1 MEPSLPAPDPQ
12 WRPRAVVFDCDGVLM
27 DTERAWSDVQ
37 QQVAKR
43 FGVPLDERTGTD
55 LMGLAARDVAR
66 HIAREAEAAAK
77 TGRGSAPSV
86 DEVLQDLLR
95 TEQDVV
101 SQVLKPLPGAVETVR
116 AVAGH
121 VPVAVASN
129 STRAILDRKMAAI
142 GLDDV
147 LQTWVS
153 ANDVA
158 EGKPAPDIYE
168 EAVRRLGVAP
178 EQALAVEDSPAG
190 SSAAEAAGMVVLGA
204 PHGHDEPL
212 RSHYLVDSLAD
223 PALTQLLRGW
233 GLEG

>member
-1 MEPSLPAPDPQ
+1 
-12 WRPRAVVFDCDGVLM
+12 
-27 DTERAWSDVQ
+27 
-37 QQVAKR
+37 
-43 FGVPLDERTGTD
+43 
-55 LMGLAARDVAR
+55 
-66 HIAREAEAAAK
+66 
-77 TGRGSAPSV
+77 
-86 DEVLQDLLR
+86 
-95 TEQDVV
+95 
-101 SQVLKPLPGAVETVR
+101 VETGR

-142 GLDDV
+142 GLGDV

>member
-27 DTERAWSDVQ
+27 DTERAWADVQ
-37 QQVAKR
+37 QRVAEH
-43 FGVPLDERTGTD
+43 FGVHLDERTATD
-55 LMGLAARDVAR
+55 MMGLSARDVAR
-66 HIAREAEAAAK
+66 HITREAEAAASA
-77 TGRGSAPSV
+77 RGERAPSL
-86 DEVLQDLLR
+86 DEVLEHLLR
-95 TEQDVV
+95 TEEEVV
-101 SQVLKPLPGAVETVR
+101 SQVLEPLPGAVETVR
-116 AVAGH
+116 ALARQ

-129 STRAILDRKMAAI
+129 STRAILDRKIAAI

-153 ANDVA
+153 ADDVA
-158 EGKPAPDIYE
+158 EGKPAPDMYE
-168 EAVRRLGVAP
+168 QAVRRLGVAP

-190 SSAAEAAGMVVLGA
+190 SSAAETAGMVVLGA